1 MESALPFSFHT
12 LSDLKARLDAGE
24 TTARELADAYLARI
38 EAHNGELNAFV
49 DIDPEHVRAQAE
61 ASDAHRQA
69 RGARPLEGLP
79 IAIKDIFCTQDG
91 PTTCCSRILAGF
103 HAPYDAHVITRLKEA
118 GAVLL
123 GKTNMDEFAMGSSTE
138 TSAFGPCRNPWDTAR
153 IPGGSSG
160 GSAAAVAAGLAPAA
174 LGTDTGGSIRQPA
187 ALTGITGLKPTY
199 GRVSRRGIIAFA
211 SSLDQAGP
219 MTRTVRDAAM
229 IAGAICGHDAGD
241 ATSVADAPAV
251 DWLASTEQT
260 DMRGL
265 RIGRPREYFVEG
277 MDADVRAAVDT
288 AIETCRELGAEIVD
302 ISLPHT
308 KYAVAAYY
316 VIAPSEASANLARY
330 DGVRFGRRCESPED
344 LLDMYTRSRDEG
356 FGAEVKRRILTG
368 TFALSSGY
376 YDAYYKKAQQVRT
389 LIRRDFTRAFEEVD
403 VIATPTSPVPAF
415 RIGEKTDDP
424 ITMYLSDIFTIAVNL
439 AGLPGLSQPCGFV
452 ERDGS
457 RLPVG
462 LQWIAPAW
470 REDALLGAA
479 AAFEAAT
486 DWTAQTPAAFAGE
499 GGAA

>member
-1 MESALPFSFHT
+1 MPFST
-12 LSDLKARLDAGE
+12 LAELKARLDAGE
-24 TTARELADAYLARI
+24 TTALELAERYLARI
-38 EAHNGELNAFV
+38 EQFNDTLNAFV
-49 DIDPEHVRAQAE
+49 DIDPDHVRSQAE
-61 ASDAHRQA
+61 ASDAHRA
-69 RGARPLEGLP
+69 SHGARPLEGLP
-79 IAIKDIFCTQDG
+79 VAVKDIFCTQDG
-91 PTTCCSRILAGF
+91 PTQCCSNILKGF

-138 TSAFGPCRNPWDTAR
+138 TSAFGPCRNPWDTER

-160 GSAAAVAAGLAPAA
+160 GSAAAVAGGLAPAA

-187 ALTGITGLKPTY
+187 ALTGITGMKPTY

-219 MTRTVRDAAM
+219 MTRTVMDTAM
-229 IAGAICGHDAGD
+229 IAAVISGHDAGD

-251 DWLASTEQT
+251 DWLAAASKA
-260 DMRGL
+260 DMKGL
-265 RIGRPREYFVEG
+265 RIGRPREYFVDG
-277 MDADVRAAVDT
+277 MDAGVREAVEAAL
-288 AIETCRELGAEIVD
+288 AQCEELGAEIVD

-308 KYAVAAYY
+308 RYAVAAYY

-330 DGVRFGRRCESPED
+330 DGVRFGHRCDNPED

-389 LIRRDFTRAFEEVD
+389 LIRQDFADAFEQVD

-415 RIGEKTDDP
+415 RLGEKTDDP
-424 ITMYLSDIFTIAVNL
+424 VTMYLSDIFTIAVNL
-439 AGLPGLSQPCGFV
+439 AGLPGLSQPCGFINC
-452 ERDGS
+452 EGS

-470 REDALLGAA
+470 REDTLLAA
-479 AAFEAAT
+479 AAAYEAAT
-486 DWTAQTPAAFAGE
+486 DWTTQTPAAFAGE

>member
-1 MESALPFSFHT
+1 MPFST

-24 TTARELADAYLARI
+24 TTAVELAKLYLARI
-38 EAHNGELNAFV
+38 DAYNGELNAFV
-49 DIDPEHVRAQAE
+49 DVDHQHILDQAK
-61 ASDAHRQA
+61 ASDAHRA
-69 RGARPLEGLP
+69 KHGARELEGLP

-91 PTTCCSRILAGF
+91 PTTCCSNILKGF
-103 HAPYDAHVITRLKEA
+103 HAPYDAHVITRLKNA

-160 GSAAAVAAGLAPAA
+160 GSASAVAGGLAPAA

-187 ALTGITGLKPTY
+187 AVCGITGLKPTY

-219 MTRTVRDAAM
+219 MTRTVKDTAM
-229 IAGAICGHDAGD
+229 IWAVLCGHDSGD
-241 ATSVADAPAV
+241 STSVVDAPAV
-251 DWLASTEQT
+251 DWLKACEGR
-260 DMRGL
+260 DMKGL
-265 RIGRPREYFVEG
+265 KIGKPKEYFVDG
-277 MDADVRAAVDT
+277 MDAAVRKSVEDALAKCV
-288 AIETCRELGAEIVD
+288 ELGAEIVD

-316 VIAPSEASANLARY
+316 VIAPSEASANLSRY
-330 DGVRFGRRCESPED
+330 DGVRFGHRCENPDD

-356 FGAEVKRRILTG
+356 FGDEVKRRILTG

-376 YDAYYKKAQQVRT
+376 YDAYYLKAQQVRT
-389 LIRRDFTRAFEEVD
+389 LIRQDFLDAFDKVD
-403 VIATPTSPVPAF
+403 IIATPTSPIPAF
-415 RIGEKTDDP
+415 KIGEKADDP
-424 ITMYLSDIFTIAVNL
+424 ITMYLSDIFTIALNL
-439 AGLPGLSQPCGFV
+439 AGLPGMSQPCGFV
-452 ERDGS
+452 GG
-457 RLPVG
+457 LPVG

-470 REDALLGAA
+470 REDVLLAA
-479 AAFEAAT
+479 GSAYEAAT
-486 DWTAQTPAAFAGE
+486 DWTTKAPASF

>member
-1 MESALPFSFHT
+1 MPFST
-12 LSDLKARLDAGE
+12 LTKLKTRLDSGDIS
-24 TTARELADAYLARI
+24 ARDIVRTVLNRI
-38 EAHNGELNAFV
+38 DAHNGALNAFV
-49 DIDPEHVRAQAE
+49 HIDPAHSLAQAE
-61 ASDAHRQA
+61 ASDAFRARQD
-69 RGARPLEGLP
+69 ARPLEGLP
-79 IAIKDIFCTQDG
+79 IAVKDIFCTRDG
-91 PTTCCSRILAGF
+91 PTTCCSNILKGF
-103 HAPYDAHVITRLKEA
+103 HAPYDAHVITRLKQA

-138 TSAFGPCRNPWDTAR
+138 TSAFGPCRNPWNTDC

-160 GSAAAVAAGLAPAA
+160 GSAAAVAGGLAPAA

-187 ALTGITGLKPTY
+187 SVCGITGLKPTY

-219 MTRTVRDAAM
+219 MARTVRDAAM
-229 IAGAICGHDAGD
+229 IASVISGHDSGD

-251 DWLASTEQT
+251 DWLDACNRT
-260 DMRGL
+260 DMKGMK
-265 RIGRPREYFVEG
+265 IGKPKEYFVDG
-277 MDADVRAAVDT
+277 MNTKVRKAVET
-288 AIETCRELGAEIVD
+288 ALKQCEDMGATIVD

-308 KYAVAAYY
+308 EYAVAAYY

-330 DGVRFGRRCESPED
+330 DGVRFGRRCDKPED
-344 LLDMYTRSRDEG
+344 LLDMYTRSRNEG

-389 LIRRDFTRAFEEVD
+389 LIRQDFLDAFGQVD

-424 ITMYLSDIFTIAVNL
+424 LTMYLSDIFTIALNL
-439 AGLPGLSQPCGFV
+439 AGLPGLSQPCGFT
-452 ERDGS
+452 DG
-457 RLPVG
+457 LPVG

-470 REDALLGAA
+470 RENVLLSAA
-479 AAFEAAT
+479 SAYESAT
-486 DWTAQTPAAFAGE
+486 DWHTRTPAGFGAG
-499 GGAA
+499 GKGDAA